1 MARLAILSNINLDPL
16 RNNLQ
21 RDDSLE
27 LYFAGYNQ
35 WQSELLNPGSGLY
48 SFIPDHI
55 FIYLDAEEFRSD
67 ISGLFGSIEIY
78 LEKNMT
84 ASFILSNFSYPPYSV
99 LTYSSPYN
107 YNESE
112 LNSDLSSFAAKN
124 NNVFILDFN
133 RLIRLHGYKSIFDDK
148 FWYLGRVRH
157 SRQGFQVLSQE
168 LKNIL
173 SCLSG
178 RTKKML
184 ILDVDNTL
192 WGGVVGEEGWRNIQL
207 SQEGIGL
214 VFLDFQKKIKQL
226 QQTGVLL
233 AICSKNNEKDVREVF
248 EKNRNIQLQW
258 DDFICHEINWHVKS
272 DNIIRIAESLDLGLD
287 SIVFADDSPVERE
300 LVRQSLPEVTVVDFP
315 DDLSLLNRWFVTDV
329 VYPYFGRR
337 KMSREDAEKTLQYK
351 RNIDRKRIRNKLDFD
366 SFIQQLQIK
375 LNVFHPGADMAFRIA
390 QLTQKTNQFNLT
402 VRRYSEAEI
411 KSLSE
416 RTDVRLYAFEYEDKF
431 GNEGITGC
439 AIVLLEGAKATIDT
453 FLISCRVL
461 GRKVEFTFL
470 DHIINTMKQSGIR
483 SIEAVYTETARN
495 VVARDFYPKAGFISA
510 ENNRFTRTLE

>member
-1 MARLAILSNINLDPL
+1 MTRLAILSNINLDPL
-16 RNNLQ
+16 KNDLQ
-21 RDDSLE
+21 KDHSLE

-35 WQSELLNPGSGLY
+35 WQSELLNTGSGLH
-48 SFIPDHI
+48 SFLPDHI
-55 FIYLDAEEFRSD
+55 FIYLDAVEFRSD
-67 ISGLFGSIEIY
+67 ITELFSSIEFY
-78 LEKNMT
+78 LEKKNT
-84 ASFILSNFSYPPYSV
+84 VSFILSNFSYPPYSV
-99 LTYSSPYN
+99 LTYSSPCDSD
-107 YNESE
+107 ERH
-112 LNSDLSSFAAKN
+112 LNSALSVFTANKD
-124 NNVFILDFN
+124 NVFILDFN
-133 RLIRLHGYKSIFDDK
+133 RLIRLHGYKAIFDDK
-148 FWYLGRVRH
+148 FWYLGRIRH
-157 SRQGFQVLSQE
+157 SRQGFQALAQE
-168 LKNIL
+168 LKNVL

-178 RTKKML
+178 QTKKL
-184 ILDVDNTL
+184 LVLDVDNTL
-192 WGGVVGEEGWRNIQL
+192 WGGVVGEEGWQHIQL

-248 EKNRNIQLQW
+248 EKNTNIQLQW
-258 DDFICHEINWHVKS
+258 DDFICHEINWNVKS

-337 KMSREDAEKTLQYK
+337 KLTREDTEKTHQYK
-351 RNIDRKRIRNKLDFD
+351 RNIDRKRIRNQLDWD
-366 SFIQQLQIK
+366 SFIRQLQITLK
-375 LNVFHPGADMAFRIA
+375 VFHPDTGMAFRIA

-402 VRRYSEAEI
+402 VKRYTEAEI
-411 KSLSE
+411 KSLSG
-416 RTDVRLYAFEYEDKF
+416 RTDVRLFAFEYEDKF

-439 AIVLLEGAKATIDT
+439 AIVLLEGTKAIIDT

-470 DHIINTMKQSGIR
+470 DHIINTLKRDGIR
-483 SIEAVYTETARN
+483 SMEAFYTGTARN
-495 VVARDFYPKAGFISA
+495 AVARDFYPDAGFTPA
-510 ENNRFTRTLE
+510 GDDRFTRILE